1 MGFNFGAFAGGA
13 ATSGMN
19 TYQLLEAIESQK
31 KRDAL
36 IELQTQEAQQNIN
49 RRLAIDALGKETYGR
64 AGQETI
70 TGIGSQQAQGLSN
83 YGAAPRD
90 AEFEAA
96 DRQQQ
101 LAALRGNV
109 EYQSRPDVQARL
121 TQGPDKGEP
130 VVGLPT
136 TQEQRTAL
144 TPGIGKYTEEQATK
158 DYATRLKGIDF
169 EKGLAA
175 EKGLMDIKKGGF
187 ELKKL
192 ERTEKFDTQYAT
204 EQDNWNKTF
213 TDKKM
218 ALDKE
223 LAINGPNGVIKNHGA
238 EFEKLTGQKLK
249 MDNKGMVI
257 LTKDG
262 KETGRFPATEFANK
276 LDGALKMHYT
286 EGFAE
291 HLASKGMFPD
301 SKSAIEYGIKKA
313 ELGNQTTTANA
324 AMMSAKAKADTVASE
339 NAKNFGAADYYKG
352 FGRQPS
358 GGSDAGKAA
367 QAQALVESGKAKDI
381 AAAYRIIQGKDARDV
396 VDRDWSATRLEL
408 MKQGSD
414 PGTIAKQK
422 AAFYAENGVAPAEF
436 AQAITSGINP
446 KTGKPFDPKEAAG
459 IVSDYNRKYPLSAVD
474 PEDLTW
480 YKPAAKSGE
489 KSTDANKTETKP
501 AIPVTRSNPQA
512 DRNPYVDSKGR
523 PLPRNQTPEGPPPA
537 IVGLTKKAGEAL
549 SSTGNDSRR
558 MYLQGKIDRK
568 EPLSPADEQRARM
581 LGLLD

>member
-1 MGFNFGAFAGGA
+1 MAFSFGAFAGGA

-36 IELQTQEAQQNIN
+36 IELQMQEAKLNMED
-49 RRLAIDALGKETYGR
+49 RAAIKGLGKETYGR
-64 AGQETI
+64 IGQEDLTGPLTKT
-70 TGIGSQQAQGLSN
+70 TGIGQQQAGMLASGSGDVN
-83 YGAAPRD
+83 FD
-90 AEFEAA
+90 AY

-101 LAALRGNV
+101 AQALRGNT
-109 EYQSRPDVQARL
+109 EYQNRSDVQERL
-121 TQGPDKGEP
+121 SAGAAA
-130 VVGLPT
+130 GLPT

-144 TPGIGKYTEEQATK
+144 APAVGKYTEEQATK

-169 EKGLAA
+169 EKGIAA

-187 ELKKL
+187 EIKSL
-192 ERTEKFDTQYAT
+192 ERTDKFNQLYDTVQA
-204 EQDNWNKTF
+204 DWNKTF
-213 TDKKM
+213 TNKKM

-249 MDNKGMVI
+249 MDNKGMVV

-262 KETGRFPATEFANK
+262 KETSRFPATEFANK

-436 AQAITSGINP
+436 AQAITSGVNP

-459 IVSDYNRKYPLSAVD
+459 IISDYNRKYPLSAVD

-480 YKPAAKSGE
+480 YKPAAKGSE
-489 KSTDANKTETKP
+489 TTTKP
-501 AIPVTRSNPQA
+501 AAIPVAKTPVQAQFERTQAIRANRPSEDKTGLQIMGDSLARNRALRDNPEMIKLNRELA
-512 DRNPYVDSKGR
+512 ATNDLD
-523 PLPRNQTPEGPPPA
+523 PR
-537 IVGLTKKAGEAL
+537 K
-549 SSTGNDSRR
+549 
-558 MYLQGKIDRK
+558 
-568 EPLSPADEQRARM
+568 QRAARAEIM
-581 LGLLD
+581 RRIKLLEDQPE

>member
-1 MGFNFGAFAGGA
+1 MAFSFGAFAGGA

-19 TYQLLEAIESQK
+19 TYQMLEAIESQK

-36 IELQTQEAQQNIN
+36 IELQMQETKLNMEDRA
-49 RRLAIDALGKETYGR
+49 AIKGLGKETYGR
-64 AGQETI
+64 IGQDTI

-169 EKGLAA
+169 EKGIAA

-187 ELKKL
+187 ELKSL
-192 ERTEKFDTQYAT
+192 ERTDKFSDEYETYRA
-204 EQDNWNKTF
+204 NWAKDVANK
-213 TDKKM
+213 KI
-218 ALDKE
+218 AIDKE
-223 LAINGPNGVIKNHGA
+223 YAMNGPSGVIKSHGA
-238 EFEKLTGQKLK
+238 EYEKFTGEKLK

-257 LTKDG
+257 VTKDG
-262 KETGRFPATEFANK
+262 KETGRFPATEFKDK
-276 LDGALKMHYT
+276 LEAALKMHLT
-286 EGFAE
+286 KDFADD
-291 HLASKGMFPD
+291 LVNKGMFRD
-301 SKSAIEYGIKKA
+301 ADAAIAFGHKRA

-352 FGRQPS
+352 VGRQPG
-358 GGSDAGKAA
+358 GGSEEGKAA
-367 QAQALVESGKAKDI
+367 RAAALVKSGEAKDI
-381 AAAYRIIQGKDARDV
+381 TAAYRIIQGKDARDV
-396 VDRDWSATRLEL
+396 VDRDWSTTRLEL

-436 AQAITSGINP
+436 AQSITSGINP
-446 KTGKPFDPKEAAG
+446 KTGKPFDPKEADG
-459 IVSDYNRKYPLSAVD
+459 IISDYNRKYPLSAVD
-474 PEDLTW
+474 PEALTW
-480 YKPAAKSGE
+480 YKPAAKGSE
-489 KSTDANKTETKP
+489 TTTKP
-501 AIPVTRSNPQA
+501 TAIPAKTPVQAQFERTQAIRANRPNEDKTGLQIMGDSLARNRALRDNPEMVKLNRELA
-512 DRNPYVDSKGR
+512 ATNDLD
-523 PLPRNQTPEGPPPA
+523 PR
-537 IVGLTKKAGEAL
+537 K
-549 SSTGNDSRR
+549 
-558 MYLQGKIDRK
+558 
-568 EPLSPADEQRARM
+568 QRAARAEIM
-581 LGLLD
+581 RRIKLLEDQPE

>member
-36 IELQTQEAQQNIN
+36 IELQMQEAKLNMED
-49 RRLAIDALGKETYGR
+49 RAAIKGLGKETYGR
-64 AGQETI
+64 IGQEDLTGPLTAT
-70 TGIGSQQAQGLSN
+70 TGIGQQQAGMLASGSGDVN
-83 YGAAPRD
+83 FD
-90 AEFEAA
+90 AY

-101 LAALRGNV
+101 AQALRGNT
-109 EYQSRPDVQARL
+109 EYQNRPDVQERL
-121 TQGPDKGEP
+121 SAGTAA
-130 VVGLPT
+130 GLPT

-144 TPGIGKYTEEQATK
+144 APAVGKYTEEQATK

-169 EKGLAA
+169 EKGIAA

-187 ELKKL
+187 EIKSL
-192 ERTEKFDTQYAT
+192 ERTDKFNQLYDT
-204 EQDNWNKTF
+204 EQTNWNKTF

-223 LAINGPNGVIKNHGA
+223 LAMNGPNGVIKSHGA
-238 EFEKLTGQKLK
+238 EFEKLTGEKLT
-249 MDNKGMVI
+249 MDKKGMVI

-286 EGFAE
+286 EGFAD

-301 SKSAIEYGIKKA
+301 AKSAIEYGHKKA

-339 NAKNFGAADYYKG
+339 NYKNYGAGDYYKG
-352 FGRQPS
+352 FGRQPG

-367 QAQALVESGKAKDI
+367 RAEALVKSGEAKDI
-381 AAAYRIIQGKDARDV
+381 TAAYRIIQGKDARDV
-396 VDRDWSATRLEL
+396 VDREWGTTRLEL
-408 MKQGSD
+408 LKRGDSIAD
-414 PGTIAKQK
+414 IAKQK
-422 AAFYAENGVAPAEF
+422 AAYFAENGVAPAEF
-436 AQAITSGINP
+436 AQSITSGINP

-459 IVSDYNRKYPLSAVD
+459 IISDYNRKYPLSAVD

-501 AIPVTRSNPQA
+501 AIPVARSNPQA

-523 PLPRNQTPEGPPPA
+523 PLPRNQTPEGAPPA

>member
-36 IELQTQEAQQNIN
+36 IELQMQEAKLNMED
-49 RRLAIDALGKETYGR
+49 RAAIKGLGKETYGR
-64 AGQETI
+64 IGQEDLTGPLTAT
-70 TGIGSQQAQGLSN
+70 TGIGQQQAGMLASGSGDVN
-83 YGAAPRD
+83 FD
-90 AEFEAA
+90 AY

-101 LAALRGNV
+101 AQALRGNT
-109 EYQSRPDVQARL
+109 EYQNRPDVQARL
-121 TQGPDKGEP
+121 SAGAEA
-130 VVGLPT
+130 GLPT

-144 TPGIGKYTEEQATK
+144 APAVGKYTEEQATK

-169 EKGLAA
+169 EKGIAA

-352 FGRQPS
+352 FGRQPG

-367 QAQALVESGKAKDI
+367 QAKALVESGDAKDMT
-381 AAAYRIIQGKDARDV
+381 AAYRILQGKDARDV
-396 VDRDWSATRLEL
+396 VDREWSANRLEHI
-408 MKQGSD
+408 KRGD
-414 PGTIAKQK
+414 TPADIAKAK
-422 AAFYAENGVAPAEF
+422 TAFFAENGVAPAEF
-436 AQAITSGINP
+436 AQSITSGINP

-459 IVSDYNRKYPLSAVD
+459 IISDYNRKYPLSAVD

-489 KSTDANKTETKP
+489 KSTDASKTETKP
-501 AIPVTRSNPQA
+501 AIPVVRSNPQA

-523 PLPRNQTPEGPPPA
+523 PLPRNQTPEGAPPA
-537 IVGLTKKAGEAL
+537 IVGLSKKAGQAL
-549 SSTGNDSRR
+549 TSSGDDSRR